1 MNNNKAFL
9 KNFAIIVVVVGV
21 LGLLGKYQETREKRE
36 LNLPEEVN
44 VSKESEFE
52 MNNVMSGNKK
62 EIDSQ
67 DFNKGEV
74 NCLMAGAEID
84 FTKANIIG
92 KAKLEINAMMGG
104 IKVIVPKEW
113 TVKMNVTA
121 IMGAAHDNK
130 EVNDVQDKNKTL
142 VIEGAVL
149 MGGVEVE
156 RI

>member
-67 DFNKGEV
+67 DFKSGEI
-74 NCLMAGAEID
+74 NCLMAGAEVD
-84 FTKANIIG
+84 FRKANINGI
-92 KAKLEINAMMGG
+92 AKLDANAMMGAV
-104 IKVIVPKEW
+104 KVLVPKDW
-113 TVKMNVTA
+113 TVKLNVTA

-130 EVNDVQDKNKTL
+130 EDADVHNPNKTL
-142 VIEGAVL
+142 IIDGSVL
-149 MGGVEVE
+149 MGSVEVK
-156 RI
+156 RF